1 MKNTTIDDHCS
12 KLQEIYNSNSFMLE
26 RNDDFGF
33 FLICYMYK
41 LDLHMNSIRK
51 LSPSPDVQLIA
62 RSMIETLI
70 QMLWV
75 AHSPVQRASMW
86 RQYIFVEDWMKLQDL
101 LCKGK
106 DISVEEQH
114 SINSGYTA
122 IRDRYLTS
130 KGDKIHN
137 NWKSGAKI
145 HDMASAVEADELYSI
160 LYSNLSDWVHGGPN
174 SFSHMVTFTSEMTL
188 NIRNDAPNHI
198 LNSCFSIAFQ
208 CMYQALA
215 ICSQHFSLELEKSL
229 QSIYE
234 KYINDMSQDKIAP

>member
-1 MKNTTIDDHCS
+1 MKDTTIDDYCS
-12 KLQEIYNSNSFMLE
+12 KLQEVYNSNSFMLE

-75 AHSPVQRASMW
+75 AHSPVQRASRW

-101 LCKGK
+101 LRQGK
-106 DISVEEQH
+106 DISLEEQH
-114 SINSGYTA
+114 SIESGYAA
-122 IRDRYLTS
+122 IEDNFLKST
-130 KGDKIHN
+130 GGKIYN
-137 NWKSGAKI
+137 NWKCGVKI
-145 HDMASAVEADELYSI
+145 HDMASTVKADELYSI
-160 LYSNLSDWVHGGPN
+160 LYSSLSDWVHGGPN

-188 NIRNDAPNHI
+188 NIQNNAPNHI
-198 LNSCFSIAFQ
+198 LKSSFSIAFQ
-208 CMYQALA
+208 CMYQALL
-215 ICSQHFSLELEKSL
+215 ICSQHFSLGLEKSL
-229 QSIYE
+229 QFICDQ
-234 KYINDMSQDKIAP
+234 YINEMS

>member
-1 MKNTTIDDHCS
+1 MKNTTIDDYCFR
-12 KLQEIYNSNSFMLE
+12 LQEIYNSNSFMLE

-75 AHSPVQRASMW
+75 AHSSVQRASKW

-101 LCKGK
+101 IRKGK

-114 SINSGYTA
+114 SINSGYAA
-122 IRDRYLTS
+122 IKDRYLTG
-130 KGDKIHN
+130 KGDKTHN
-137 NWKSGAKI
+137 NWKCGVTI
-145 HDMASAVEADELYSI
+145 RDMASTVKADELHSI

-188 NIRNDAPNHI
+188 NIQNNAPNHI
-198 LNSCFSIAFQ
+198 LTSSFSIAFQ
-208 CMYQALA
+208 CMYQALF
-215 ICSQHFSLELEKSL
+215 ICSQHFSLGLEKSL

-234 KYINDMSQDKIAP
+234 QYINDMSQEK

>member
-86 RQYIFVEDWMKLQDL
+86 RQYIFVEDWKKLQDL
-101 LCKGK
+101 LFKRK
-106 DISVEEQH
+106 DISVEEQR
-114 SINSGYTA
+114 SINSGNEA
-122 IRDRYLTS
+122 IRDRYLT
-130 KGDKIHN
+130 KNDKTHN

-145 HDMASAVEADELYSI
+145 HDMASLVEADELYSI

-174 SFSHMVTFTSEMTL
+174 SFSPMVTFTSEMTL
-188 NIRNDAPNHI
+188 NIRSDAPNNI

-234 KYINDMSQDKIAP
+234 QYINDIPQEK

>member
-1 MKNTTIDDHCS
+1 VKNTTIDDYCS

-26 RNDDFGF
+26 QNDDFGF

-75 AHSPVQRASMW
+75 AHSPVQRASKW
-86 RQYIFVEDWMKLQDL
+86 RQYIFVEDWMKLQNL
-101 LCKGK
+101 LRQGK
-106 DISVEEQH
+106 DISLEEQH
-114 SINSGYTA
+114 SINSEYEA
-122 IRDRYLTS
+122 I
-130 KGDKIHN
+130 KDKFLKHASDKTHK
-137 NWKSGAKI
+137 NWKCGAKI
-145 HDMASAVEADELYSI
+145 HDMASTVEADELYSI

-174 SFSHMVTFTSEMTL
+174 SFSHMVTFTAEMTL
-188 NIRNDAPNHI
+188 NIRNDAPNNI

-234 KYINDMSQDKIAP
+234 QYINDMSQEK